1 MGRVAA
7 MNITTIFEQI
17 PDPFVAAYDDQFQT
31 WAREF
36 KSRGQRCCVVFDR
49 PPGTP
54 VLLDGEGRKIQRGAW
69 LTAHMENGKDGGKQ
83 VVIKPE
89 NEFAAELIAKH
100 TREMQRYWY
109 S

>member
-1 MGRVAA
+1 MK
-7 MNITTIFEQI
+7 ITTIFEQI
-17 PDPFVAAYDDQFQT
+17 PDPFVAAYDSQFQT

-36 KSRGQRCCVVFDR
+36 RTRGHRCAVVFDR
-49 PPGTP
+49 PPGVP
-54 VLLDGEGRKIQRGAW
+54 VFLDSEGRPIQRGAW
-69 LTAHMENGKDGGKQ
+69 LVAHMETGKNGEKQ

-100 TREMQRYWY
+100 SREMQRHWF